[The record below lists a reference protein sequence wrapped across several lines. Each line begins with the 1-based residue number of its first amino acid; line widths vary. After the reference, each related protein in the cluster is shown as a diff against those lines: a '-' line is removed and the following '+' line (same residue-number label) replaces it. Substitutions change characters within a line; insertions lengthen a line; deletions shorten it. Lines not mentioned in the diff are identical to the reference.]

1 MKHGTEKSVQPF
13 QGHELLPSVR
23 PIVMSGDTPPPGEDA
38 GITAHGGAKFA
49 IGFLAGVTAV
59 LLPRLLALLSK
70 SDEGQL
76 VFFPF
81 SYYVLAA
88 GVGLF
93 LGLVMMVFEYRVAAT
108 PKQTFMSGLEALEAV
123 RPAFES
129 SPIVVLSGED
139 DPRQVRRAIDAGA
152 AGFIPKSSTPDVLCG
167 ALRLVLANEVY
178 LPAVALRG
186 IDQEEGAGGGVAS
199 GRLGDAL
206 SERQVDVLRKAV
218 QGKANKV
225 IARELVISESTVKA
239 HLSAA
244 FRALGV
250 HNRTEAV
257 YVAARCG
264 LRLKP

>member
-1 MKHGTEKSVQPF
+1 VRILIVDD
-13 QGHELLPSVR
+13 HELFRKGLR
-23 PIVMSGDTPPPGEDA
+23 HLLNGFETELEIVEAQDCA
-38 GITAHGGAKFA
+38 RA
-49 IGFLAGVTAV
+49 IGLAGEPFHLV
-59 LLPRLLALLSK
+59 LLDLNMPGMTGLDAL
-70 SDEGQL
+70 Q
-76 VFFPF
+76 
-81 SYYVLAA
+81 A
-88 GVGLF
+88 
-93 LGLVMMVFEYRVAAT
+93 M
-108 PKQTFMSGLEALEAV
+108 

-152 AGFIPKSSTPDVLCG
+152 AGFIPKSSTPDVLRT

-186 IDQEEGAGGGVAS
+186 IAEEEGDDAGVAS
-199 GRLGDAL
+199 GRIADAL

-225 IARELVISESTVKA
+225 IARELAISEGTVKA

-257 YVAARCG
+257 YAAARCG
-264 LRLKP
+264 LQLKP

>member
-1 MKHGTEKSVQPF
+1 MRILIVDDHVLFRKGLRHLLNGFEAELEIVEAQDCAGALALAREPF
-13 QGHELLPSVR
+13 HL
-23 PIVMSGDTPPPGEDA
+23 
-38 GITAHGGAKFA
+38 
-49 IGFLAGVTAV
+49 V
-59 LLPRLLALLSK
+59 LLDLNMP
-70 SDEGQL
+70 G
-76 VFFPF
+76 
-81 SYYVLAA
+81 
-88 GVGLF
+88 
-93 LGLVMMVFEYRVAAT
+93 
-108 PKQTFMSGLEALEAV
+108 MSGLEALEAV